1 MQNCP
6 RLYNDIMLHRHL
18 THQQF
23 TLAAIDN
30 VIARGKRI
38 DWAELRRAA
47 LSDRMVM
54 EKVLRVCQAH
64 VADPYAQRYHFW
76 KQYAERHLT

>member
-1 MQNCP
+1 M
-6 RLYNDIMLHRHL
+6 LYNGIMLHRHL

-23 TLAAIDN
+23 TLAAIDD
-30 VIARGKRI
+30 VIARGRRD
-38 DWAELRRAA
+38 DWAALRQAA
-47 LSDRMVM
+47 LADRAVM

-64 VADPYAQRYHFW
+64 SADLYAQRYHFW